1 MEKKAKHKTQDLQPA
16 FSNGKKKIKSRCEC
30 FTRTSVLWAN
40 MVRWPLFWF
49 WQFPGR
55 GTKTVH
61 LHAEYKKKKNQIKS
75 NAIEELLEMKCRKPT
90 VSKLP
95 NGRRVL
101 QLKSEQDFFFPPC
114 VSVFPDFKY
123 TTVTSSK
130 CIVFTCILGWVCVHV
145 HFATWSHLLKRMLN
159 FSPNGGIIQPVCV
172 ALIFI

>member
-1 MEKKAKHKTQDLQPA
+1 MNALL
-16 FSNGKKKIKSRCEC
+16 EC
-30 FTRTSVLWAN
+30 LYHEPTWYAGLFFGFDNFLAGAPKQFTYMQNT
-40 MVRWPLFWF
+40 
-49 WQFPGR
+49 
-55 GTKTVH
+55 
-61 LHAEYKKKKNQIKS
+61 KKKNQIKS

-130 CIVFTCILGWVCVHV
+130 CIVFTCILGWVCVHA
-145 HFATWSHLLKRMLN
+145 HFAT
-159 FSPNGGIIQPVCV
+159 
-172 ALIFI
+172 